1 MEVGPLRDR
10 VTIQTRTAAADAAGN
25 TDLTW
30 VDIAKAWAQ
39 ISPMSGEEAQR
50 AGHTEATTMYR
61 VRMRF
66 RPDLGR
72 RTSKD
77 RLIFGSRT
85 LNIVAVRN
93 IDEARDE
100 LVLDCAEVVT

>member
-1 MEVGPLRDR
+1 MEVGKLRDR
-10 VTIQTRTAAADAAGN
+10 VQIQKRTAVADKAGN

-50 AGHTEATTMYR
+50 AGHTEGTTMYV

-66 RPDLGR
+66 RSDLAR

-77 RLIFGSRT
+77 RLIFGTRT
-85 LNIVAVRN
+85 LNIVSVRD
-93 IDEARDE
+93 IDEGRDK